1 MDSEESDKIKEMKE
15 EMVKEVIKEV
25 DKEEQL
31 QENVHEK
38 FPPMPWPS
46 ISVVQ
51 IRGHKLLADDADSA
65 DSVINA
71 LT

>member
-1 MDSEESDKIKEMKE
+1 MDGEESDKEKKVEE
-15 EMVKEVIKEV
+15 EMVKEVAKEV

-38 FPPMPWPS
+38 FPPMALNKRCPEAAP
-46 ISVVQ
+46 Q
-51 IRGHKLLADDADSA
+51 IVLADDA